1 MRTLTPTS
9 WGHRLVLAAGI
20 ALLSACNPA
29 PTPPVS
35 AADIT
40 TAPGNVSDL
49 DVTTAVKTA
58 LQSDDS
64 LKAFDIQ
71 VVTTKGDVR
80 LIGSVQTQSQIDGA
94 IALTRQAPGAHAV
107 HNELTL
113 KP

>member
-1 MRTLTPTS
+1 MRTLTSSP
-9 WGHRLVLAAGI
+9 WGHGLVVSAGI
-20 ALLSACNPA
+20 ALLGACNPT
-29 PTPPVS
+29 PPPPVS

-58 LQSDDS
+58 LQNDDS

-71 VVTTKGDVR
+71 VLTTKGDVR
-80 LIGSVQTQSQIDGA
+80 LTGSVQTQGQIDA
-94 IALTRQAPGAHAV
+94 AVALARQAAGAHAV